1 MPEENIPLEYLAGS
15 IAASQTGKADEKR
28 LSESQLPP
36 VDATAAGE
44 STTSN
49 TENNT
54 TDMEVHHHPDL
65 HHKPKPFK
73 EFVLE
78 FIMIFLA
85 VTMGFFA
92 ESFREYLANHEK
104 EDEAVHSLAEDLR
117 VDTAAI
123 SSSID
128 INYQMAQACDTLVAL
143 LNNYKPIDS
152 INHKLYNSYIATT
165 TNEVFNPTERTLAQL
180 KNMGSMQ
187 IIKNKTVADEI
198 VNYENAIVTLK
209 DYSKIYNSY
218 TEKSVNEAAEI
229 FNLNYLKYYVGHP
242 GFDSVE
248 FSDTSFVIDP
258 AYRNKPLPLRDDNP
272 KLLSK
277 YANSVWYQQL
287 VVLNYRQL
295 LKQFKQEQISF
306 IELLKKEYKGE

>member
-1 MPEENIPLEYLAGS
+1 MPKENIPLEYLAGA
-15 IAASQTGKADEKR
+15 IAATQTAKADEER

-36 VDATAAGE
+36 ADATAAEE
-44 STTSN
+44 STTLH
-49 TENNT
+49 TEKNT

-92 ESFREYLANHEK
+92 ESFREYLGNHEK
-104 EDEAVHSLAEDLR
+104 EEEAVHALAEDIR
-117 VDTAAI
+117 GDTAAI
-123 SSSID
+123 STSID
-128 INYQMAQACDTLVAL
+128 INYQIAQACDTLVAL
-143 LNNYKPIDS
+143 LNNYKPVDS
-152 INHKLYNSYIATT
+152 INHKLYNYYIATT
-165 TNEVFNPTERTLAQL
+165 TTEVFNPTERTLEQL

-187 IIKNKTVADEI
+187 LIKNKSVADEI
-198 VNYENAIVTLK
+198 VNYENTIATLK
-209 DYSKIYNSY
+209 DYVKIYNNY
-218 TEKSVNEAAEI
+218 TDKSVTDAAEI
-229 FNLNYLKYYVGHP
+229 FNLHYLKYYVGRP

-248 FSDTSFVIDP
+248 YSDTSFVIDP

-295 LKQFKQEQISF
+295 LKQFKEEQINF
-306 IELLKKEYKGE
+306 IELLKKEYKVE